1 MGGMVLEEETSRRLL
16 RGPQPGIN
24 DLSVYFKEMSTLLEK
39 SKISFRVRSLMQ
51 DVIEFRMMGWKKI
64 VVDQGP
70 SASLTDNND
79 ASASETYSRGIV
91 KEESNGCEVEEVA
104 EEMINKVRGIAINN
118 KEDDSS
124 YLLTSN
130 TRSAAEVDKSF
141 CSKLSNQIVQQVSE
155 NPVSTGPVKMVTVRA
170 KLSSPSS
177 SQDKFKRSTAE
188 SEPLREK
195 MRKKLVN
202 HIECKAVKN

>member
-24 DLSVYFKEMSTLLEK
+24 DLSVYFKEMSTLVEK

-64 VVDQGP
+64 AVDQGP

-104 EEMINKVRGIAINN
+104 EEMINKVRGITVQN

-124 YLLTSN
+124 NLLTSN
-130 TRSAAEVDKSF
+130 THS
-141 CSKLSNQIVQQVSE
+141 
-155 NPVSTGPVKMVTVRA
+155 
-170 KLSSPSS
+170 
-177 SQDKFKRSTAE
+177 
-188 SEPLREK
+188 
-195 MRKKLVN
+195 
-202 HIECKAVKN
+202 